1 MFIINGEAWNVRLVP
16 PDHPML
22 LMPNGKWAAGVCDD
36 EYKSIFIDNTL
47 RGRQLKETLGHEIT
61 HAALR
66 AYNIDCLSYDMEE
79 VIANLI
85 ANYGA
90 EIIAVTDVMHKKLK
104 RGY

>member
-22 LMPNGKWAAGVCDD
+22 LMPNGNWAVGVCDD
-36 EYKSIFIDNTL
+36 QYKIILINNTL
-47 RGRQLKETLGHEIT
+47 RGPYLKEVLGHEIT
-61 HAALR
+61 HAAMR
-66 AYNIDCLSYDMEE
+66 SYDIEMPYDDEE